1 MNRHIGKTLIAL
13 ALLSLG
19 LSAAAAPQ
27 YESEHSCCLAVEW
40 ILPADP
46 RSAQSSEHFCC
57 LASEWRAVERPTAPQ
72 SDTAAAC
79 CLAREWQGS

>member
-1 MNRHIGKTLIAL
+1 MNKPIAKTLIGL

-27 YESEHSCCLAVEW
+27 YESEHSCCLAAEW
-40 ILPADP
+40 VLPADP
-46 RSAQSSEHFCC
+46 RSAQSSEDFCC
-57 LASEWRAVERPTAPQ
+57 LASEWQAVERASPPQ
-72 SDTAAAC
+72 SDTAATC